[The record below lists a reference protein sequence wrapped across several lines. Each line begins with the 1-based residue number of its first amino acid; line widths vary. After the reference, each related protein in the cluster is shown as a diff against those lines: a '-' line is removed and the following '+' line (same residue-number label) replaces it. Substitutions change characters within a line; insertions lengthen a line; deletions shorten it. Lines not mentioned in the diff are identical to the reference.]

1 MGGSKGTKETMGI
14 KRKMGGSKRNEKNNG
29 RTKRNER
36 NNGNEKNNG
45 RMTTLIDIRKE

>member
-29 RTKRNER
+29 RIKKER
-36 NNGNEKNNG
+36 KKQCRINNKF
-45 RMTTLIDIRKE
+45 TLIDNAKCM